1 MSHDLLCSWHCLPV
15 ERWKTRTCERLFSLA
30 AASNFSSNWSASTR
44 WAVSLSVTN
53 TIICLSVLCSF
64 VYRWSTTL
72 PGFSW
77 CLASRAT
84 WQWSSGYLPSSP
96 QSTFLPLSWVAV
108 AIFSLRKVK
117 TFPSPGMA
125 LIDRL
130 GRRVLC
136 LCSYLGILGA
146 LLVIGAGFQLSEYV
160 NSWVWVA
167 NF

>member
-1 MSHDLLCSWHCLPV
+1 MTWVMALFASRALKDSNVRKALLVGCSLQLFQQLIGINTVSWLFVFVCDKHGNLPFCL
-15 ERWKTRTCERLFSLA
+15 
-30 AASNFSSNWSASTR
+30 
-44 WAVSLSVTN
+44 
-53 TIICLSVLCSF
+53 CLCWQSF

-84 WQWSSGYLPSSP
+84 WQWSSGCPPSSP
-96 QSTFLPLSWVAV
+96 QSTFLPLSLVAL
-108 AIFSLRKVK
+108 ATSPLRKVK
-117 TFPSPGMA
+117 TFFSPGMA

-136 LCSYLGILGA
+136 LGSYLGILGS

-160 NSWVWVA
+160 NL
-167 NF
+167 

>member
-1 MSHDLLCSWHCLPV
+1 MLMALFASRALKDSNVRKALLVGCSLQLFQQLIGINTVSCLFVCDKHDNLSFCLC
-15 ERWKTRTCERLFSLA
+15 
-30 AASNFSSNWSASTR
+30 
-44 WAVSLSVTN
+44 
-53 TIICLSVLCSF
+53 LCWQSF

-96 QSTFLPLSWVAV
+96 QSTFLPLSWVAL
-108 AIFSLRKVK
+108 AIFSIRKVK
-117 TFPSPGMA
+117 TFSSPGMA

-146 LLVIGAGFQLSEYV
+146 LLVIGAGFQLSEFV

>member
-1 MSHDLLCSWHCLPV
+1 MLMALFASRALKDSNVRKALLVGCSLQLFQQLIGINTVSCLFACDKHDNLSFCLC
-15 ERWKTRTCERLFSLA
+15 
-30 AASNFSSNWSASTR
+30 
-44 WAVSLSVTN
+44 
-53 TIICLSVLCSF
+53 LCWQSF